1 VTEPPTNNDE
11 TTTERRGFLRA
22 LGASG
27 AAGVAATSGCLG
39 VLTGSEPARFTA
51 GVARVPAGTRSD
63 TGFETVR
70 VETGTSEREFSAGGQ
85 TRSVVADN
93 TLAEYDRAVE
103 IPNVG
108 RYRAALYATFTTP
121 AVAVLGETFNPVAD
135 TTPAEIARRTLARVE
150 SLEPPERTGGFS
162 TGRRQSDCSRRT
174 RRSSTV
180 SNCRSTSSSRS
191 RCGSARTSS
200 SVSRGT
206 RRCSR
211 RRTRSR
217 RCWPRRHTTRRRR
230 RNNHPRQSKCPRQ
243 REPPRTR
250 SRSQSQSGDRLRDRT
265 VRRTS
270 RRRTPGSSRPSAA
283 RRSPLPSVRR
293 PCSVGRVRGRSPPS
307 T

>member
-1 VTEPPTNNDE
+1 MTEPPTNNDE

-22 LGASG
+22 VGASG

-70 VETGTSEREFSAGGQ
+70 VETVTSEREFSAGGQ

-135 TTPAEIARRTLARVE
+135 TTPAEIARQTLARVE
-150 SLEPPERTGGFS
+150 SLEPPERTGETTLPFLDG
-162 TGRRQSDCSRRT
+162 TA
-174 RRSSTV
+174 TV
-180 SNCRSTSSSRS
+180 GLFETDATLVDGVELSIDLLVTEPVRVGPDFVVGVGGYPTLLPQTD
-191 RCGSARTSS
+191 AIETLLAA
-200 SVSRGT
+200 
-206 RRCSR
+206 
-211 RRTRSR
+211 
-217 RCWPRRHTTRRRR
+217 TT
-230 RNNHPRQSKCPRQ
+230 HD
-243 REPPRTR
+243 EAPPTE
-250 SRSQSQSGDRLRDRT
+250 Q
-265 VRRTS
+265 
-270 RRRTPGSSRPSAA
+270 
-283 RRSPLPSVRR
+283 
-293 PCSVGRVRGRSPPS
+293 PPA
-307 T
+307 TE